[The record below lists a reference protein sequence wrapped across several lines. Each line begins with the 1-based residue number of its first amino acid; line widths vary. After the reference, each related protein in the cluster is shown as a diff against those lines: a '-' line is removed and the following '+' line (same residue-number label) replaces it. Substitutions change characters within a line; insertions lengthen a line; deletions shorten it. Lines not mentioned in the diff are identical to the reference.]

1 MIPTYDLMQQ
11 LAKLHPESEF
21 SFIMGTDL
29 IPSLHL
35 WEGNM
40 VEDIKYVIIKRKG
53 FSNHEIEKHDNFP
66 KQV

>member
-1 MIPTYDLMQQ
+1 MIPTYELLQQ
-11 LAKLHPESEF
+11 LSDSYPDSEF

-35 WEGNM
+35 WEGDM
-40 VEDIKYVIIKRKG
+40 VKDVKYVIIKRKG
-53 FSNHEIEKHDNFP
+53 FSNHEIEKHDNYP